1 MGGRVFPAPAFSDYA
16 NPYSI
21 LAASRS
27 RWGGARYARVPGGEA
42 SKGSTVGSTA
52 VATRREP
59 YGPRGVG
66 TTGEP
71 SPKRRTHTQGR
82 YCLIAQQSTQDEDQ
96 MDADPT
102 QVLAQSSTTLIS
114 VMW

>member
-1 MGGRVFPAPAFSDYA
+1 MSSCA

-21 LAASRS
+21 LA
-27 RWGGARYARVPGGEA
+27 GPGGEGLGTL
-42 SKGSTVGSTA
+42 GSLVGRLVRAARSA
-52 VATRREP
+52 LLQWQPGENLN
-59 YGPRGVG
+59 GPRGVG
-66 TTGEP
+66 TAGKP

-102 QVLAQSSTTLIS
+102 QFLAQSSTTLIS